1 MERDGDG
8 ENLNFAGMVGR
19 MAAGWWELCG
29 CAGVVVLVC
38 QGEGLQ
44 GCKVG
49 RLQGCKYIDNQSVS
63 LHLFCCGLIMV

>member
-8 ENLNFAGMVGR
+8 ENLIFRA
-19 MAAGWWELCG
+19 WWRVCGCWCGCG
-29 CAGVVVLVC
+29 CAGVGAGGCVGGVP
-38 QGEGLQ
+38 GLQ

-63 LHLFCCGLIMV
+63 LHLFCWGLILV